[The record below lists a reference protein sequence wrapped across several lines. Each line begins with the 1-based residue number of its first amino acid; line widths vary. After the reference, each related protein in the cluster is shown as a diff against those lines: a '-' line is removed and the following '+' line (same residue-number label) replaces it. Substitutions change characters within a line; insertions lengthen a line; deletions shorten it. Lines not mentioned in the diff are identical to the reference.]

1 MRCRLKWPLSR
12 LDRLIKKPPRHEKD
26 SEAEMGENET
36 SSVRKVQKD
45 AGESSSSKA
54 NQRKSSTRRSSS
66 LERYQIRWIWY
77 WVCYS
82 FFEAKPGKHTLI
94 SNSCRG
100 NSPLLGLDR
109 SWNQVDR
116 PRLMKERRNP
126 PLSFYKSVQIVWNM
140 IQHWNPLSIN
150 YILA

>member
-1 MRCRLKWPLSR
+1 MVPRHFESRLRPLRLLVKAESHTQELGVRVKLKQPSPALSQSHEFKPGQAVHENLFLAR

-66 LERYQIRWIWY
+66 LERYQIR
-77 WVCYS
+77 
-82 FFEAKPGKHTLI
+82 
-94 SNSCRG
+94 
-100 NSPLLGLDR
+100 
-109 SWNQVDR
+109 
-116 PRLMKERRNP
+116 
-126 PLSFYKSVQIVWNM
+126 
-140 IQHWNPLSIN
+140 
-150 YILA
+150 